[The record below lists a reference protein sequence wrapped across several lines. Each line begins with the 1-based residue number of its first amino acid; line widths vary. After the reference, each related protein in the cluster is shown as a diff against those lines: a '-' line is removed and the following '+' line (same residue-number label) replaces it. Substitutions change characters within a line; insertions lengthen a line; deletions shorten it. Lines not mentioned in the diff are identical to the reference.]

1 MKSGGFLTAKDTRNT
16 NRPVRVEDVARVAGV
31 SPITVSRAL
40 SYPEKVKEETRK
52 KVADAV
58 AQTGYVVNSFAS
70 SLRSGRSSIV
80 TVFVSSLLNPHFAT
94 SMQGL
99 VDALDGKRYHLM
111 FAQTGYSD
119 MLESDVVNSVLPF
132 RPAGVIFTGIVRSDA
147 TRASLQRLGIPVLE
161 MWGYRPD
168 PIDMLVGFSNH
179 EGGRLIGDHL
189 GKVGYRRVCYC
200 GNVQGRGPERLA
212 GLREGLSTYGA
223 ELVKV
228 MPLEGTRR
236 LQDGVA
242 ALDAIRAEA
251 PEVDAIFF
259 GTDILASG
267 AVLRCHELQVRIPE
281 DIAIAGYGDLDFA
294 EHMRPSLT
302 TVHIPSYEM
311 GYEAGRMLLGRL
323 GGDTI
328 AEPVLLHPIELK
340 ARQSTER
347 NR

>member
-1 MKSGGFLTAKDTRNT
+1 MTARDTRNA

-99 VDALDGKRYHLM
+99 VDALDGNRYHLM
-111 FAQTGYSD
+111 FAQTGYSE
-119 MLESDVVNSVLPF
+119 MLEMDVVGAVLPF
-132 RPAGVIFTGIVRSDA
+132 RPAGVVFTGVVRSDA
-147 TRASLQRLGIPVLE
+147 TRTSLQRLGIPILE

-168 PIDMLVGFSNH
+168 PIDMLIGFSNH
-179 EGGRLIGDHL
+179 EGGRLMGDHL
-189 GKVGYRRVCYC
+189 GRQGYRRICYC
-200 GNVQGRGPERLA
+200 GHAQDRGAERLG
-212 GLREGLSTYGA
+212 GLREGLAPHGA
-223 ELVKV
+223 ELVQV
-228 MPLEGTRR
+228 LPMEGTRGI
-236 LQDGVA
+236 LDGVA
-242 ALDAIRAEA
+242 AFDTIRAES
-251 PEVDAIFF
+251 PRVDAIFF

-267 AVLRCHELQVRIPE
+267 AVLRCHELGVQVPG

-302 TVHIPSYEM
+302 TIRIPSYDM
-311 GYEAGRMLLGRL
+311 GYEAGRMLLRRL
-323 GGDTI
+323 GGH
-328 AEPVLLHPIELK
+328 EVEQPVMLHPIELK
-340 ARQSTER
+340 ARQSTEP
-347 NR
+347 NG

>member
-1 MKSGGFLTAKDTRNT
+1 MTARDLRTT

-70 SLRSGRSSIV
+70 TLRSGRSSII

-99 VDALDGKRYHLM
+99 VDALEGNRYHLM
-111 FAQTGYSD
+111 FAQTGYSE
-119 MLESDVVNSVLPF
+119 MLEIDVVNSVLPF
-132 RPAGVIFTGIVRSDA
+132 RPAGVVFTGVVRSDA
-147 TRASLQRLGIPVLE
+147 TRASLQRLGIPILE

-168 PIDMLVGFSNH
+168 PIDMLVGFFDH
-179 EGGRLIGDHL
+179 EGGRLMGDHL
-189 GKVGYRRVCYC
+189 GGQGYRRICYC
-200 GNVQGRGPERLA
+200 GNTLDRAAERID
-212 GLREGLSTYGA
+212 GLRQGLAAYGA

-228 MPLEGTRR
+228 IPMEGVRR
-236 LQDGVA
+236 LQDGVTA
-242 ALDAIRAEA
+242 FDVIRAEA

-267 AVLRCHELQVRIPE
+267 AVLRAHELGLGIPG

-294 EHMRPSLT
+294 AHMLPPLT
-302 TVHIPSYEM
+302 TIRIPSYDM
-311 GYEAGRMLLGRL
+311 GYEAGRMLLRRLAGR
-323 GGDTI
+323 
-328 AEPVLLHPIELK
+328 EVEQRVLVHPIELK
-340 ARQSTER
+340 PRRSTER